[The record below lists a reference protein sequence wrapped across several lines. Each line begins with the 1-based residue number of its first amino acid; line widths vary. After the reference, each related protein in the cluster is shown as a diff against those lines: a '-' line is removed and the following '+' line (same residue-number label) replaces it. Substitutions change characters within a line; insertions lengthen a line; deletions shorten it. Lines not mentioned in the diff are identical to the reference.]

1 MAVYIVEG
9 VWKKT
14 AEHVNIIRG
23 VQNRPMAMY
32 RTKGVTGPC
41 AHFKMTGILDLRPAN
56 GER

>member
-41 AHFKMTGILDLRPAN
+41 AHFKMTRILDLRHAQM
-56 GER
+56 